1 MRYLR
6 YFCYPIHPG
15 AVFLGSIRYPFSV
28 IRYVRS
34 KEIADLVRRCVEK
47 EVNEVRADN
56 ALLQAR
62 ICRLEV
68 ALAEK
73 TAGQM
78 SRHPRMGRDLQ

>member
-1 MRYLR
+1 MAQFEEAL
-6 YFCYPIHPG
+6 
-15 AVFLGSIRYPFSV
+15 A
-28 IRYVRS
+28 

-47 EVNEVRADN
+47 EVNEVRADH

-73 TAGQM
+73 TAGQA
-78 SRHPRMGRDLQ
+78 PWYPQAGRDLQ

>member
-1 MRYLR
+1 MAQFEQDL
-6 YFCYPIHPG
+6 
-15 AVFLGSIRYPFSV
+15 A
-28 IRYVRS
+28 

-62 ICRLEV
+62 VARLEV

-73 TAGQM
+73 TASQVPW
-78 SRHPRMGRDLQ
+78 HPQIGRDLQ

>member
-1 MRYLR
+1 MAQFEQDL
-6 YFCYPIHPG
+6 
-15 AVFLGSIRYPFSV
+15 A
-28 IRYVRS
+28 

-78 SRHPRMGRDLQ
+78 SRHPQMGRDLQ

>member
-1 MRYLR
+1 MAQFEQDL
-6 YFCYPIHPG
+6 
-15 AVFLGSIRYPFSV
+15 A
-28 IRYVRS
+28 

-73 TAGQM
+73 N
-78 SRHPRMGRDLQ
+78 GRPNVSTPTNGA